1 MNIKRAQ
8 LAHSGSEA
16 QMSDEQVFS
25 FKAIATGTLA
35 SLCIALGA
43 PYGNM
48 VIRGSYMSIDFSTGG
63 ALFIF
68 FVLTGFFN
76 ALLKRVAAS
85 IALGRRELIVV
96 YIMMI
101 VASAIPTMG
110 LSEYWLTII
119 TGAQYYATPENEWAL
134 HILPY
139 LPEWMVPQDPN
150 AIKWFYE
157 GAPQTTGIPWE
168 AWVEPLGYW
177 AVLILALYL
186 VMISSMVILR
196 RQWVERERLIFPLV
210 QVPLEIAQGESR
222 GQALGSFFKNSIM
235 WVGFALPVL
244 VSSFNALHVYF
255 NFIPAI
261 QLVSSVPI
269 LRNTL
274 GLVFRLSFPMVGFSY
289 LINLDIAFSLWFFNT
304 IAKLIRGVLGI
315 LGIGSIEKLGIYGA
329 PSEPILAHQG
339 QGAMIALVL
348 FGLWIGREHLGDV
361 FRKAFRGDPTVD
373 DSGEMLSYRAAV
385 FTWIA
390 GMVVMTIWLWRSG
403 LPLWVAFLTLVM
415 AILIFVG
422 LTRVVVEGGVAA
434 AVGPMIS
441 SSVMVSAVGSTVIG
455 PAGMVGMAYTYVW
468 AADIR
473 TFVMASCAHGLK
485 LGEELGP
492 RLRPLFWCMLL
503 AICVSLIGSVV
514 MILHLAYEYGGINL
528 NGWFFGGGTLAPFDY
543 ITTKLNAPTTANV
556 SGWVQT
562 FIGGGIMALLVLAR
576 HTLLWWPLH
585 PIGYPIGA
593 VWLMDQLWF
602 SIFLAWL
609 LKLMIMKYGGPGL
622 FRRARPFFLG
632 LILGQF
638 SIAGIWL
645 IIDFFTGMTDNV
657 VFWI

>member
-1 MNIKRAQ
+1 M
-8 LAHSGSEA
+8 SEA
-16 QMSDEQVFS
+16 PVFS
-25 FKAIATGTLA
+25 FKAIATGAIA

-48 VIRGSYMSIDFSTGG
+48 VIRGSYMSIDFSTAG

-68 FVLTGFFN
+68 FLLTGFLN
-76 ALLKRVAAS
+76 VLLRRFAVS
-85 IALGRRELIVV
+85 LALGRRELVVV

-110 LSEYWLTII
+110 LSEYLLTII
-119 TGAQYYATPENEWAL
+119 TGAQYFATPENEWAS

-139 LPEWMVPQDPN
+139 LPEWMVPQDAN
-150 AIKWFYE
+150 AVKWFFE
-157 GAPQTTGIPWE
+157 GAPRGVGVPWQV
-168 AWVEPLGYW
+168 WIEPLCYW

-196 RQWVERERLIFPLV
+196 RQWMERERLIYPLV
-210 QVPLEIAQGESR
+210 QVPLAMVDGEEKTK
-222 GQALGSFFKNSIM
+222 ALGPFFRNPIM
-235 WVGFALPVL
+235 WAGFMLPVF
-244 VSSFNALHVYF
+244 VSSFNALHAYF
-255 NFIPAI
+255 NYIPAI

-269 LRNTL
+269 FRNTI
-274 GLVFRLSFPMVGFSY
+274 GLIFRLSFPMVGFSY

-304 IAKLIRGVLGI
+304 LAKLIRGGLGV
-315 LGIGSIEKLGIYGA
+315 LGIGSTEKLGIYGA

-339 QGAMIALVL
+339 QGAIIALVL
-348 FGLWIGREHLGDV
+348 FGLWVGREHLGDV
-361 FRKAFRGDPTVD
+361 VRKAFKGDEHVD

-385 FTWIA
+385 FTWLG
-390 GMVVMTIWLWRSG
+390 GMAVMTLWMWQSG
-403 LPLWVAFLTLVM
+403 LPLWAAFLTLLM

-441 SSVMVSAVGSTVIG
+441 SSVVVSAVGSTAIG
-455 PAGMVGMAYTYVW
+455 PAGMVGMAFTYVW

-485 LGEELGP
+485 LGEELGH

-503 AICVSLIGSVV
+503 AICISLIGSVT

-528 NGWFFGGGTLAPFDY
+528 NGWFFGGGTRAPFDY
-543 ITTKLNAPTTANV
+543 ITTKLNAPTTPNIA
-556 SGWVQT
+556 GWIHT
-562 FIGGGIMALLVLAR
+562 FAGAGIMGLLVLAR

-585 PIGYPIGA
+585 PIGYAIGA

-609 LKLMIMKYGGPGL
+609 VKILVMKYGGPGL
-622 FRRARPFFLG
+622 FRQARPFFLG

-638 SIAGIWL
+638 SIAGVWL

>member
-1 MNIKRAQ
+1 
-8 LAHSGSEA
+8 
-16 QMSDEQVFS
+16 
-25 FKAIATGTLA
+25 
-35 SLCIALGA
+35 
-43 PYGNM
+43 
-48 VIRGSYMSIDFSTGG
+48 
-63 ALFIF
+63 
-68 FVLTGFFN
+68 
-76 ALLKRVAAS
+76 
-85 IALGRRELIVV
+85 
-96 YIMMI
+96 MMI

-110 LSEYWLTII
+110 LSEYLLTII
-119 TGAQYYATPENEWAL
+119 TGAQYFATPENEWGL
-134 HILPY
+134 YILPH
-139 LPEWMVPQDPN
+139 LPQWMVPQDPN
-150 AIKWFYE
+150 AVKWFFE
-157 GAPQTTGIPWE
+157 GAPIGVGVPWE
-168 AWVEPLGYW
+168 AWVEPLCYW
-177 AVLILALYL
+177 AVLIIALYL

-196 RQWVERERLIFPLV
+196 RQWMDRERLVYPLV
-210 QVPLEIAQGESR
+210 QVPLQMAENER
-222 GQALGSFFKNSIM
+222 GGALGPFFKSPIM
-235 WVGFALPVL
+235 WAGFVLPVL
-244 VSSFNALHVYF
+244 VSSFNALHAYL
-255 NFIPAI
+255 NYIPAI

-269 LRNTL
+269 FRNAV
-274 GLVFRLSFPMVGFSY
+274 GLIFRLSFPMVGFSY

-304 IAKLIRGVLGI
+304 IAKLIRGGLSVLGV
-315 LGIGSIEKLGIYGA
+315 GSTEKLGIYGA
-329 PSEPILAHQG
+329 ASEPILAHQG
-339 QGAMIALVL
+339 QGALMVLVF
-348 FGLWIGREHLGDV
+348 FGLWVGREHLGDV
-361 FRKAFRGDPTVD
+361 VRKAFKGDDSVD

-385 FTWIA
+385 FIWL
-390 GMVVMTIWLWRSG
+390 GGVVVMTLWMWQAG
-403 LPLWVAFLTLVM
+403 LPLWTAFFTLLM
-415 AILIFVG
+415 ALIIFTG

-441 SSVMVSAVGSTVIG
+441 SSVLVSAVGSTVIG
-455 PAGMVGMAYTYVW
+455 PAGLVGMAYTYVW

-485 LGEELGP
+485 LGEELGQ

-503 AICVSLIGSVV
+503 AVFISLLGSVA

-528 NGWFFGGGTLAPFDY
+528 NGWFFGGGTRAPFDY
-543 ITTKLNAPTTANV
+543 ITTKLNAPTVPNI
-556 SGWVQT
+556 SGWVHT

-609 LKLMIMKYGGPGL
+609 IKLLAMKYGGPGL

>member
-1 MNIKRAQ
+1 MHEDRFPT
-8 LAHSGSEA
+8 GP
-16 QMSDEQVFS
+16 VFS
-25 FKAIATGTLA
+25 AKAIVTGGLA
-35 SLCIALGA
+35 SLCIAIGS

-48 VIRGSYMSIDFSTGG
+48 VIRGSYLSIDFSTAG
-63 ALFIF
+63 ALFLF
-68 FVLTGFFN
+68 FLLTGFFN
-76 ALLKRVAAS
+76 ALLRRFANPL
-85 IALGRRELIVV
+85 ALGRRELIVV

-110 LSEYWLTII
+110 LSEYLLTII
-119 TGAQYYATPENEWAL
+119 TGAQYFATPENEWGL

-139 LPEWMVPQDPN
+139 LPQWMVPQDPN
-150 AIKWFYE
+150 AVKWFFE
-157 GAPQTTGIPWE
+157 GAPSGVGLPWE
-168 AWVEPLGYW
+168 AWVEPLCYW
-177 AVLILALYL
+177 ALLIIALYL

-196 RQWVERERLIFPLV
+196 RQWVDRERLIYPLV
-210 QVPLEIAQGESR
+210 QVPLQMAENKRGE
-222 GQALGSFFKNSIM
+222 ALGPFFKSPIM
-235 WVGFALPVL
+235 WAGFVLPVF
-244 VSSFNALHVYF
+244 VSSCNALHAYL
-255 NFIPAI
+255 NYIPAI

-269 LRNTL
+269 FRNAV
-274 GLVFRLSFPMVGFSY
+274 GLIFRLSFPMVGFSY

-304 IAKLIRGVLGI
+304 IAKLIRGGLSVLGV
-315 LGIGSIEKLGIYGA
+315 GSTEKLGIYGA
-329 PSEPILAHQG
+329 ASEPILAHQG
-339 QGAMIALVL
+339 QGALMVLVF
-348 FGLWIGREHLGDV
+348 FGLWVGREHLGDV
-361 FRKAFRGDPTVD
+361 VRKAFKGDDSVD

-385 FTWIA
+385 FIWLGGVA
-390 GMVVMTIWLWRSG
+390 VMTLWLWQAG
-403 LPLWVAFLTLVM
+403 LPLWAAFLTLLM
-415 AILIFVG
+415 ALLIFVG

-441 SSVMVSAVGSTVIG
+441 SSVLVSAVGSTVIG
-455 PAGMVGMAYTYVW
+455 PAGLVGMTYTYVW

-485 LGEELGP
+485 LGEELGQ

-503 AICVSLIGSVV
+503 AVFISLLGSVA

-528 NGWFFGGGTLAPFDY
+528 NGWFFGGGTRAPFDY
-543 ITTKLNAPTTANV
+543 ITTKLNAPTVPNI
-556 SGWVQT
+556 SGWVHT

-609 LKLMIMKYGGPGL
+609 IKLLAMKYGGPGL

>member
-1 MNIKRAQ
+1 MYEDR
-8 LAHSGSEA
+8 LPTGP
-16 QMSDEQVFS
+16 VFS
-25 FKAIATGTLA
+25 AKAIVTGGLA
-35 SLCIALGA
+35 SLFIAIGS

-48 VIRGSYMSIDFSTGG
+48 VIRGSYLSIDFSTAG
-63 ALFIF
+63 ALSLF
-68 FVLTGFFN
+68 FLLTGFFN
-76 ALLKRVAAS
+76 ALLRRFATS
-85 IALGRRELIVV
+85 LALGRRELIVV

-110 LSEYWLTII
+110 LSEYLLTII
-119 TGAQYYATPENEWAL
+119 TGAQYFATPENEWGL

-139 LPEWMVPQDPN
+139 LPQWMVPQDPN
-150 AIKWFYE
+150 AVKWFFE
-157 GAPQTTGIPWE
+157 GAPSGGGVPWE
-168 AWVEPLGYW
+168 AWVEPLCYW
-177 AVLILALYL
+177 ALLIIALYL

-196 RQWVERERLIFPLV
+196 RQWVDRERLIYPLV
-210 QVPLEIAQGESR
+210 QVPLQMAENKRGE
-222 GQALGSFFKNSIM
+222 ALGPFFKSPVM
-235 WVGFALPVL
+235 WAGFVLPVF
-244 VSSFNALHVYF
+244 VSSCNALHAYL
-255 NFIPAI
+255 NYIPAI

-269 LRNTL
+269 FRNAV
-274 GLVFRLSFPMVGFSY
+274 GLIFRLSFPMIGFSY

-304 IAKLIRGVLGI
+304 IAKLIRGGLSVLGV
-315 LGIGSIEKLGIYGA
+315 GSTEKLGIYGA
-329 PSEPILAHQG
+329 ASEPILAHQG
-339 QGAMIALVL
+339 QGALMVLVF
-348 FGLWIGREHLGDV
+348 FGLWVGREHLGDV
-361 FRKAFRGDPTVD
+361 VRKAFKGDDSVD

-385 FTWIA
+385 FIWL
-390 GMVVMTIWLWRSG
+390 GGVVVMTLWMWQAG
-403 LPLWVAFLTLVM
+403 LPLWAAFVTLLM
-415 AILIFVG
+415 ALLIFVG

-441 SSVMVSAVGSTVIG
+441 SSVLVSAVGSTVIG
-455 PAGMVGMAYTYVW
+455 PVGLVGMAYTYVW

-485 LGEELGP
+485 LGEELGQ

-503 AICVSLIGSVV
+503 AIFISLLGSVAI
-514 MILHLAYEYGGINL
+514 ILHLAYEYGGINL
-528 NGWFFGGGTLAPFDY
+528 NGWFFGGGTRAPFDY
-543 ITTKLNAPTTANV
+543 ITTKLNAPTVPNI
-556 SGWVQT
+556 SGWVHT

-609 LKLMIMKYGGPGL
+609 IKLLAMKYGGPGL